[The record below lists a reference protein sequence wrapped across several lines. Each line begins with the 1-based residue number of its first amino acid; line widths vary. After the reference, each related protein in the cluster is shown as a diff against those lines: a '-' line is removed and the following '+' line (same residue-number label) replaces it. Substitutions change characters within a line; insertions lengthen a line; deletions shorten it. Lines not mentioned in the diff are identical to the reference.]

1 MANEM
6 SEKDLRDELLKND
19 FTAPTSWNKS
29 RLKKELDK
37 ILSDKESTESGEKA
51 TDESSE
57 SEEETTDESSE
68 SEEET
73 TDESSES
80 EEETTDESSESE
92 EETTDE
98 SSESEE
104 ETTDESSESEE
115 ETTDVKVRAKIAFS
129 NERLKINAKEGDT
142 SFVTP
147 EVANYLV
154 KIDRTCEYVND

>member
-6 SEKDLRDELLKND
+6 SEKDLRNELLKND

-37 ILSDKESTESGEKA
+37 ILSDKESNESGEKA

-57 SEEETTDESSE
+57 SEEK
-68 SEEET
+68 
-73 TDESSES
+73 
-80 EEETTDESSESE
+80 
-92 EETTDE
+92 
-98 SSESEE
+98 
-104 ETTDESSESEE
+104 
-115 ETTDVKVRAKIAFS
+115 TTDVKVRVKIAFS

-142 SFVTP
+142 LELTTDI
-147 EVANYLV
+147 AKYLV

>member
-1 MANEM
+1 MPFLILTINQIENIMANEM

-37 ILSDKESTESGEKA
+37 ILSDKKSNESDEKA

-57 SEEETTDESSE
+57 LEEETTDESSE
-68 SEEET
+68 SDEKA
-73 TDESSES
+73 TDESKES
-80 EEETTDESSESE
+80 EEKS
-92 EETTDE
+92 
-98 SSESEE
+98 
-104 ETTDESSESEE
+104 
-115 ETTDVKVRAKIAFS
+115 TDVEVRAKIAFS

>member
-1 MANEM
+1 MILTINHIENIMANEM

-29 RLKKELDK
+29 RLKKELEK
-37 ILSDKESTESGEKA
+37 IISDKNSNESDEKS

-73 TDESSES
+73 TDESNES
-80 EEETTDESSESE
+80 DENNTDESSESE
-92 EETTDE
+92 EK
-98 SSESEE
+98 S
-104 ETTDESSESEE
+104 
-115 ETTDVKVRAKIAFS
+115 TDVKVRVKIGFS

-142 SFVTP
+142 LEITTD
-147 EVANYLV
+147 VAKYLV
-154 KIDRTCEYVND
+154 KTDLTCEYVND